1 MTEQQMAPFAAVA
14 LLPATR
20 VLVLAPHPDD
30 EVFGCG
36 GAIAASLAAGVPVHV
51 VVLTDGAGQGQAE
64 VRQAESR
71 AAADQL
77 GYGEPQFWGLPDRG
91 QWEDQ
96 ALAARLVAHIRETGA
111 DLLCAPSPWEVHPD
125 HRQAARLAIQAAL
138 GTGVRVAFYEVGS
151 PLHPN
156 VLLDI
161 TPHMAL
167 KQRAMQCFGSQLA
180 FQAYDRHIAAL
191 NQYRSYTLAPAVM
204 AAEAYLL
211 LTAAELLTLLPRLL
225 SVFPV
230 SFGAI
235 PPDFAKLGANPLV
248 SVVIRSLDRQTL
260 QQALD
265 TVALQ
270 TYPAIEV
277 VVVAATPHHQRLPE
291 RCGPFVLRLITAG
304 QPLARS
310 AAANQGL
317 QNAQGDYILLFDDD
331 DLLLPGHIA
340 GLVQVLRRQP
350 QCLAAYSGVA
360 LVGPQ
365 GEPLGQVIDLPFDG
379 IRQLSGNLTP
389 IHAVLFDRKVLD
401 LGCRFD
407 ESLGLLEDWDFW
419 LQLATHTVFAHVPGT
434 SALYRIHASSGVHI
448 DSGPCGQASLR
459 IYDKWQARWTSEQ
472 ISGLMQRVWAHT
484 DLEHQLENLQG
495 QAEGLK
501 LQHQHDQQHHQQQL
515 EDMRH
520 LASVLALG
528 HEQQLLALRHQHE
541 DRVQALQQATVGLQ
555 QGSDQQAS
563 EISSLTVLAGQLVD
577 DIAALHASNS
587 WRLTAPLRRL
597 ARWVRSMR

>member
-1 MTEQQMAPFAAVA
+1 MTEQQMIPFAAVA
-14 LLPATR
+14 VLPATR

-91 QWEDQ
+91 QWQDQ
-96 ALAARLVAHIRETGA
+96 VLAAKLVAHIRETGA

-161 TPHMAL
+161 TPHIAL
-167 KQRAMQCFGSQLA
+167 KHRAMQCFGSQLT

-191 NQYRSYTLAPAVM
+191 NQYRSYTLAPAVI

-211 LTAAELLTLLPRLL
+211 LTAAELVTLLPRLL
-225 SVFPV
+225 SLFPV
-230 SFGAI
+230 SLGVGH
-235 PPDFAKLGANPLV
+235 PDLAKPGANPLV
-248 SVVIRSLDRQTL
+248 SVVIRSLDRHTL

-277 VVVAATPHHQRLPE
+277 VVVAATPKHQPLPE
-291 RCGPFVLRLITAG
+291 RCGPFALRLIPAE
-304 QPLARS
+304 QPLARGV
-310 AAANQGL
+310 AANHGL
-317 QNAQGDYILLFDDD
+317 QQARGDYILLFDDD

-350 QCLAAYSGVA
+350 HCLAAYSGVA

-365 GEPLGQVIDLPFDG
+365 GEPLGHVLDLPFDG

-407 ESLGLLEDWDFW
+407 ESLDLLEDWDFW
-419 LQLATHTVFAHVPGT
+419 LQLATRTVFAHVPGI
-434 SALYRIHASSGVHI
+434 SALYRIHDSSGVHI
-448 DSGPCGQASLR
+448 DSGPSGQPSLR
-459 IYDKWQARWTSEQ
+459 IYDKWQARWTDEQ
-472 ISGLMQRVWAHT
+472 ISRLMQRVWSHT
-484 DLEHQLENLQG
+484 DLEHRLEDLQG
-495 QAEGLK
+495 QAEGMR
-501 LQHQHDQQHHQQQL
+501 LQHQQHQQQL

-520 LASVLALG
+520 LAAVLALG
-528 HEQQLLALRHQHE
+528 HEQQLVALSRQHE
-541 DRVQALQQATVGLQ
+541 DRVQALQQAMVVLQ
-555 QGSDQQAS
+555 QGSDQQAA
-563 EISSLTVLAGQLVD
+563 EINSLTALAGQRAD
-577 DIAALHASNS
+577 DIAALHASTS